1 MEKTKKELE
10 KIEGDINDITKQ
22 GLQGGDVSE
31 ILLVVLF
38 LNLTWFTVYLPVV
51 NQGCSFCTSAPCP
64 QKSPSLIFLGHG
76 ADVHRQPGLVK
87 YECSLP
93 VLLFNLTSEI

>member
-38 LNLTWFTVYLPVV
+38 LNLSWFTAGRSYQIYLPAVD
-51 NQGCSFCTSAPCP
+51 QGSCAPAL
-64 QKSPSLIFLGHG
+64 KK
-76 ADVHRQPGLVK
+76 A
-87 YECSLP
+87 LP
-93 VLLFNLTSEI
+93 DF